1 MQDDHTHI
9 FSSNM
14 RSTREQNC
22 IEGQHIFNWR
32 TKNIWSVYLIPFKI
46 VAETV
51 EIVKSNDVKQYT
63 EKEPAHLQEVEL
75 NNRTVEKMS
84 C

>member
-1 MQDDHTHI
+1 MHD
-9 FSSNM
+9 
-14 RSTREQNC
+14 
-22 IEGQHIFNWR
+22 
-32 TKNIWSVYLIPFKI
+32 I
-46 VAETV
+46 VV
-51 EIVKSNDVKQYT
+51 IVKSNDIKQYT